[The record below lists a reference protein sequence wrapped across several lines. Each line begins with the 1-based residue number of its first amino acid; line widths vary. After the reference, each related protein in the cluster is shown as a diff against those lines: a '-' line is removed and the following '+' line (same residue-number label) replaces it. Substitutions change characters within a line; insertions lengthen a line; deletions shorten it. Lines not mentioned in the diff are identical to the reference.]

1 MTGSKGVKTNSE
13 PRNRDRRP
21 KKTGWYKHTTHH
33 RGLHAR
39 SVHANSISRHYWVM
53 VRRVFCL
60 CCRDDMKIETSCP
73 FSKHG
78 ICASN
83 ILFRGSWSSDD
94 GPDLTTPVE
103 CRVPASGEKPSLRPR
118 PRPSPKPP
126 RCLLLVVRRRLSG
139 GLFSFPLP
147 RRQSTPTP
155 QDDLRDCSNCT
166 AKHPDNWDCRDTLVQ
181 NCFCSLTAF
190 RDLAAASSADHIHC

>member
-21 KKTGWYKHTTHH
+21 KKTGWHKHTMQH

-73 FSKHG
+73 FSRHG

-94 GPDLTTPVE
+94 GPDLTTPVV
-103 CRVPASGEKPSLRPR
+103 CRVPASGRSRACGPDPGRPQNPHDACCWLFVVGCPVACFLSRSLVDSQHQHLKTTCATAPTAQRNIPTI
-118 PRPSPKPP
+118 
-126 RCLLLVVRRRLSG
+126 G
-139 GLFSFPLP
+139 IAAIHSFKIV
-147 RRQSTPTP
+147 S
-155 QDDLRDCSNCT
+155 
-166 AKHPDNWDCRDTLVQ
+166 
-181 NCFCSLTAF
+181 AF
-190 RDLAAASSADHIHC
+190 